1 MPERKP
7 IFYDEQR
14 RRWRRTRRF
23 LELAGGFFTI
33 VLIIFILNVIRNPDL
48 PDILRAD
55 THGTLHAIR
64 GRLKPKSVRPGRKH
78 RVAQLGKIP
87 QNYDPLRAAFYV
99 SWDSTSLASLQAHY
113 HDLDL
118 LIPEALHAVSPDGRL
133 DVDQDPK
140 LVNWMQSIKAKG
152 VELPVMSM
160 VNNYDGK
167 DWKVEEMAEMLARPA
182 SREKLAKA
190 LEAFANS
197 EHEPGIVVDFE
208 EVPQESQENFQH
220 FIHDLAVALA
230 LGQPEIDGRPSRGRL
245 ELRLQIFCVASR
257 CHNPDEL
264 RLSLARFC
272 SRSGRLAGLVCPQHQ
287 QHPEARPAAKNRDG
301 HRQLWLRLAG
311 EDEGRSASRGTSRHI
326 PAGRN
331 HRCGIANRH

>member
-14 RRWRRTRRF
+14 RRGC

-33 VLIIFILNVIRNPDL
+33 VLVIFVVNLIRNPDL

-78 RVAQLGKIP
+78 KVSQLGKIP

-99 SWDSTSLASLQAHY
+99 SWDSNSLASLQAHF
-113 HDLDL
+113 HDVDL
-118 LIPEALHAVSPDGRL
+118 LIPEALHAVSTDGHL
-133 DVDQDPK
+133 DIDQDPK

-167 DWKVEEMAEMLARPA
+167 DWKIDEMAEMLARPA
-182 SREKLAKA
+182 SREKLAKS
-190 LEAFANS
+190 LEAFATF
-197 EHEPGIVVDFE
+197 GTGAGVCVD
-208 EVPQESQENFQH
+208 
-220 FIHDLAVALA
+220 L
-230 LGQPEIDGRPSRGRL
+230 
-245 ELRLQIFCVASR
+245 
-257 CHNPDEL
+257 
-264 RLSLARFC
+264 
-272 SRSGRLAGLVCPQHQ
+272 
-287 QHPEARPAAKNRDG
+287 
-301 HRQLWLRLAG
+301 
-311 EDEGRSASRGTSRHI
+311 
-326 PAGRN
+326 
-331 HRCGIANRH
+331 